1 MQFFRIVFSSHCD
14 ASETDRALLIQWI
27 CEWKGDP
34 AVRNEALSTIRSF
47 LKSGNGSSTHLISLI
62 QWSTQQLPRSMN
74 NTEILRVLSVFVL
87 LDLDNANYGEICY

>member
-1 MQFFRIVFSSHCD
+1 MQFFRIVYSSHFE
-14 ASETDRALLIQWI
+14 ASETDQALLIQWI

-74 NTEILRVLSVFVL
+74 NTEILRVLSVVVL